1 MKDRNRMSPKCS
13 KEKTEGFSSNSKE
26 FEEDVMH
33 RFRWATCH
41 VFALEQGNYGPTTKP
56 SYSDEQVTATRP
68 VRFTHQSSTSATV
81 RYFLRFCGESHLWLP
96 RRILHVKWEVDQVTS
111 QQRFFITALIMAILF
126 NFLSVVEPDH
136 WTHFNLKFLTKSVDQ
151 FYRSGDSKMWWTA
164 LTLLMIATMA
174 TRFYSLG
181 HPTSVW

>member
-1 MKDRNRMSPKCS
+1 MWCIGSGERPATFSPLNRETTDLPPNRVTRTNKWPQRAQCDSHISRVP
-13 KEKTEGFSSNSKE
+13 
-26 FEEDVMH
+26 
-33 RFRWATCH
+33 
-41 VFALEQGNYGPTTKP
+41 ALQ
-56 SYSDEQVTATRP
+56 SDI
-68 VRFTHQSSTSATV
+68 
-81 RYFLRFCGESHLWLP
+81 FLRFCGESHLWLP

-136 WTHFNLKFLTKSVDQ
+136 WTHFNLKFSTKSVDQ